1 MIANPDQI
9 LETKD
14 KAYDPYWLH
23 GKWEGV
29 GKAMD
34 HNGNFSEFREVLEFK
49 VISDDLD
56 TVLNY

>member
-1 MIANPDQI
+1 MQVAHPKKNK
-9 LETKD
+9 E
-14 KAYDPYWLH
+14 YDPYWLH
-23 GKWEGV
+23 GKWEGI

-34 HNGNFSEFREVLEFK
+34 ENGNLQEYHEVLEFK